1 MHQTGRGRVH
11 DARPVNENR
20 IGSMRGD
27 SEVRLI
33 IERIAFV
40 VVPERREDLRRAFS
54 SLLGPTCV
62 EPGCISCHLYQEV
75 GNLDRFC
82 LETRWK
88 TDQELIRHLRSEHY
102 RNVLILL
109 EASSEPPLIE
119 FHAVLE
125 TQGLELI
132 RAVRQERYAT

>member
-1 MHQTGRGRVH
+1 M
-11 DARPVNENR
+11 
-20 IGSMRGD
+20 SMRRD

-33 IERIAFV
+33 IERIAFLV
-40 VVPERREDLRRAFS
+40 APERREDLRRAFS